1 MIFKKFANY
10 VVLGKNICSQYIRK
24 TNMAD
29 NELIRKVYDDAK
41 VAFGSEQL
49 NASTVITLSVRLMEL
64 VEKLPNID
72 GPEKKR
78 IVIEVAKMIVNDSD
92 LSDEDKANVNL
103 IIDLTLPMVI
113 DSIISA
119 SRGQFTLN
127 SLKNKLKK
135 LCC

>member
-1 MIFKKFANY
+1 
-10 VVLGKNICSQYIRK
+10 
-24 TNMAD
+24 MAD

-49 NASTVITLSVRLMEL
+49 STSSVITLAVRLMEV

-72 GPEKKR
+72 GAEKKR
-78 IVIEVAKMIVNDSD
+78 IVIEVAKLIVNDSNI
-92 LSDEDKANVNL
+92 SDEDKINVNL

-113 DSIISA
+113 DTIISA
-119 SRGQFTLN
+119 SRGQFSFN
-127 SLKNKLKK
+127 NLKNKLKK

>member
-1 MIFKKFANY
+1 
-10 VVLGKNICSQYIRK
+10 
-24 TNMAD
+24 MAD

-41 VAFGSEQL
+41 VAFGSEEL
-49 NASTVITLSVRLMEL
+49 NTSTVITLAIRLMEL

-72 GPEKKR
+72 GAEKKR
-78 IVIEVAKMIVNDSD
+78 IVIEVAKLIVNDSD

-113 DSIISA
+113 DSVVAA
-119 SRGQFTLN
+119 SRGQFSLN
-127 SLKNKLKK
+127 NLKNKLKK